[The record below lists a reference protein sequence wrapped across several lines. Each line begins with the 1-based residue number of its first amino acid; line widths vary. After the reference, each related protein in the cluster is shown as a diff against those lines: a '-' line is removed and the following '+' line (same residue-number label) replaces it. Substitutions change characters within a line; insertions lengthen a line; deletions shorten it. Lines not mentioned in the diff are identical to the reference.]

1 MLSDIINDFGDAAAV
16 LAVPILLIATYRAF
30 GIGRALMRGVYR
42 NRAYWIGA
50 TAIDLIFFVAVA
62 DFFPTASP
70 LQPIAFLVTFV
81 VLIAFVDTSIGVA
94 READFFH
101 RSIRGWERVRKPF
114 AALLLASSAVA
125 LGTILAVGANTYL
138 NTLVGVLGFFQLF
151 AVAALIFSWGA
162 VALDDRRQKVRR
174 SNPEEVCEDAWS
186 DRCVLRSLHHRMD
199 PVRTIQRDGASPGEH
214 DFRFLLCGRYL
225 LPLPRSNV
233 ALPRGTSGEGIRSV
247 LGAHGS
253 GSSRPAHP

>member
-1 MLSDIINDFGDAAAV
+1 MATRPPV

-162 VALDDRRQKVRR
+162 VALTTGARR
-174 SNPEEVCEDAWS
+174 SADRTLRRFARMLGLTVVCFVLFITVWIPFAPFSVTVQALGSTIS
-186 DRCVLRSLHHRMD
+186 DFCFVVGTYFLYLAVMSLSPVGRVEKESGPSSGRTGAAPAGRLIRKHRA
-199 PVRTIQRDGASPGEH
+199 V
-214 DFRFLLCGRYL
+214 
-225 LPLPRSNV
+225 
-233 ALPRGTSGEGIRSV
+233 
-247 LGAHGS
+247 
-253 GSSRPAHP
+253 